1 VPPRWSSALSIASG
15 LPSRVFRHSDDSVT
29 TISARDPKSFDTIVG
44 GNESGKALTFHF
56 CPACGST
63 VYWESESFPGYIAV
77 AVGNFA
83 DPDFPAP
90 SIAVWEQSR
99 HPWVSLPPDTPPQR
113 AAKQG

>member
-1 VPPRWSSALSIASG
+1 MDADRRKRQRADLPFLSG
-15 LPSRVFRHSDDSVT
+15 MR
-29 TISARDPKSFDTIVG
+29 
-44 GNESGKALTFHF
+44 FHRLL
-56 CPACGST
+56 GRR
-63 VYWESESFPGYIAV
+63 SFPGYIAI